1 MPIKSKAQ
9 QRLMFAS
16 AAGKAR
22 DGVPKKVA
30 EEMIEATEKKAYK
43 EMPERIE
50 HKKKRVVMRRKRRGA

>member
-1 MPIKSKAQ
+1 
-9 QRLMFAS
+9 MFAS

-50 HKKKRVVMRRKRRGA
+50 HKKKRIVMRRKRRGA